1 MRATS
6 QASLDAAMGTWETTL
21 AATGSK
27 AARLGEELFAVV
39 DVLDGSAALRRAL
52 TEPNRDGS
60 AKADL
65 VADVFEGKVSGET
78 LDLLSGLARSRWSA
92 EGDFAEACEQ
102 LAVTAVLVSAETR
115 EELATLEEDVFRM
128 IRVLADNRDLR
139 LALAEKDRSRE
150 DRSRRL
156 KSVVREHVGG
166 E

>member
-1 MRATS
+1 SDVCSSDLDPGHRPVPRRTGRHAERCWRDGGVMRATS

-78 LDLLSGLARSRWSA
+78 LDLLSG
-92 EGDFAEACEQ
+92 
-102 LAVTAVLVSAETR
+102 
-115 EELATLEEDVFRM
+115 
-128 IRVLADNRDLR
+128 
-139 LALAEKDRSRE
+139 
-150 DRSRRL
+150 
-156 KSVVREHVGG
+156 
-166 E
+166 